1 MDPDVNS
8 SEIRQESKMAADDPS
23 FSVRVAGVAELV
35 RMHFEAKVDGSSATW
50 SSEVAL
56 ASQVA
61 ADTKAILIPTIRNGG
76 PVTLPET
83 WRCHVWFVD
92 RDLEPTVSM
101 LDVRR
106 DTFLALRELTDRAQL
121 NKVVRLLVDGYRLSA
136 LS

>member
-1 MDPDVNS
+1 M
-8 SEIRQESKMAADDPS
+8 
-23 FSVRVAGVAELV
+23 
-35 RMHFEAKVDGSSATW
+35 
-50 SSEVAL
+50 AL

-76 PVTLPET
+76 PATRPET

-106 DTFLALRELTDRAQL
+106 DTFLALRELTDRVQL